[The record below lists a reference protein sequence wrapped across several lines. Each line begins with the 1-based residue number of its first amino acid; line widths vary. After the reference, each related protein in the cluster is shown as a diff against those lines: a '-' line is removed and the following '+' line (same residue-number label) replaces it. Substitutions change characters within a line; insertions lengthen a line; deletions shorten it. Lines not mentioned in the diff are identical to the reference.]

1 MESFEFVFIMHLMI
15 MILGKTNDLSA
26 CLQRKDQN
34 IVRAIGLI
42 GTTLKEVEKIRN
54 TGWDEIF
61 EDAQGFC
68 LVHNI
73 VVPVM
78 EDKIPARGHSR
89 GPGSQLVTYYDHF
102 HHEIFNVVL
111 DQIIVDFNNR
121 FAERSTQLLRCIAC
135 LDPKNS
141 FANFDSDKL
150 IELARMYAHDFSQY
164 ECIVLRDQLG
174 TFIADAREDLNFANC
189 IDLGNLALTMV
200 QTERHK
206 TFPLLYRLVEL
217 ALILPVATATVERAF
232 SAMKIIK
239 TDLRNKMNDDWMNHS
254 MLCYIERH
262 IFASIEDD
270 KILKCFQSMRSRK
283 KQLPSLASGSSSAP
297 IIDEEMVG

>member
-1 MESFEFVFIMHLMI
+1 MI

-61 EDAQGFC
+61 EDAPGFC

-73 VVPVM
+73 VVPGM

-89 GPGSQLVTYYDHF
+89 GRGSQLVTYYDHF

-111 DQIIVDFNNR
+111 DQIIVEFNNR
-121 FAERSTQLLRCIAC
+121 FAERSTQLLRYIAC

-174 TFIADAREDLNFANC
+174 TFIADARDDPNFANC

-200 QTERHK
+200 QTERHNN
-206 TFPLLYRLVEL
+206 FPLVYRLVEL
-217 ALILPVATATVERAF
+217 ALILPVATATVE
-232 SAMKIIK
+232 K
-239 TDLRNKMNDDWMNHS
+239 
-254 MLCYIERH
+254 
-262 IFASIEDD
+262 SILGNEDN
-270 KILKCFQSMRSRK
+270 
-283 KQLPSLASGSSSAP
+283 
-297 IIDEEMVG
+297 

>member
-1 MESFEFVFIMHLMI
+1 
-15 MILGKTNDLSA
+15 
-26 CLQRKDQN
+26 
-34 IVRAIGLI
+34 
-42 GTTLKEVEKIRN
+42 
-54 TGWDEIF
+54 
-61 EDAQGFC
+61 
-68 LVHNI
+68 
-73 VVPVM
+73 
-78 EDKIPARGHSR
+78 
-89 GPGSQLVTYYDHF
+89 
-102 HHEIFNVVL
+102 VVL
-111 DQIIVDFNNR
+111 DQIIVEFNNR

-174 TFIADAREDLNFANC
+174 TFIADARDDPNFANC

-206 TFPLLYRLVEL
+206 TFPLLHRLVEL

-254 MLCYIERH
+254 MLCYIERD

-270 KILKCFQSMRSRK
+270 KILECFQSMRSRK
-283 KQLPSLASGSSSAP
+283 KQLPSLASGKLLFLAIQLLHHVFIHTFSDHFSRSL
-297 IIDEEMVG
+297 